1 MRTKLKSEQYC
12 FRLWHFKASVSALQY
27 FTLQIFSSLFL
38 FGQERV
44 IVYVWQL
51 HCVKGLGLALL
62 CRNGSMSIQMK
73 GKNF

>member
-12 FRLWHFKASVSALQY
+12 FRLWHSASVLALQY

-38 FGQERV
+38 FGQECV
-44 IVYVWQL
+44 IVHFWQL